1 VHVYVL
7 FIEDI
12 ATMMKIEKRKD
23 LAIACVSIVVMVML
37 MALFWNNNLL
47 LTIIATIYATFLLL
61 IWHEAEDLMCFFFVL
76 VIGTASEIIA
86 VNFNVYT
93 YNNPTFL
100 GIPIWLP
107 LAWGTAAL
115 CLRRII
121 ISLKSVE
128 NRK

>member
-1 VHVYVL
+1 
-7 FIEDI
+7 
-12 ATMMKIEKRKD
+12 MKAEKRRD
-23 LAIACVSIVVMVML
+23 LAIACVSIVVMLML
-37 MALFWNNNLL
+37 MALLWDKNLL
-47 LTIIATIYATFLLL
+47 LIIIATGYVAFLLL

-76 VIGTASEIIA
+76 IVGTASEIVA

-115 CLRRII
+115 CLRRIM
-121 ISLKSVE
+121 ISLKKGKS
-128 NRK
+128 RCLG